1 MRKHIFILL
10 FVGLSG
16 SVFGQG
22 AVQPRQQQG
31 GATRP
36 AVTPTT
42 PAVTPATTPATT
54 PQTAIAGVPANDNPS
69 IRPTP
74 EGDIMFKRTLWR
86 VINLKEKQNK
96 PMFALNHEI
105 SRLIIDA
112 VKSGELPAYKNDS
125 LTKQIAGPEFQ
136 SNLNKQATLSA
147 EELASIDQAR
157 REHNEMEQLKKRKNK
172 NYVIQPFNEASVSG
186 GIAEYLPSE
195 IDKMEL
201 KENVIFDKKRSQLKY
216 DIQAVS
222 LIVKDA
228 ASGFDKTLA
237 SFAYKDLVKVFKDHP
252 KEAIWYNLQNDA
264 QHKNLADAFDLRLF
278 SSFIR
283 KVSNPA
289 DEDLRAI
296 HGGNIQ
302 SILASQRAIEE
313 LVEFESSLWSQ

>member
-1 MRKHIFILL
+1 MRKHLFILV

-16 SVFGQG
+16 QLFGQG
-22 AVQPRQQQG
+22 AGQPGQPQG
-31 GATRP
+31 GATF
-36 AVTPTT
+36 PTT
-42 PAVTPATTPATT
+42 PAAT
-54 PQTAIAGVPANDNPS
+54 PQTATAGTPTGGNPS

-105 SRLIIDA
+105 SRLLIDA
-112 VKSGELPAYKNDS
+112 VKSGELIAYKNDS
-125 LTKQIAGPEFQ
+125 LTQVIAGPEFQ
-136 SNLNKQATLSA
+136 SGLQKQASLSA
-147 EELASIDQAR
+147 EELAAIDQAR
-157 REHNEMEQLKKRKNK
+157 KEWNEMEQLRKKQNR
-172 NYVIQPFNEASVSG
+172 NYQVKPFSEASVSG
-186 GIAEYLPSE
+186 GVASYSPSE

-228 ASGFDKTLA
+228 NSGFDKTLA

-278 SSFIR
+278 SSYIK

-289 DEDLRAI
+289 DDDLQAI

>member
-16 SVFGQG
+16 HVFGQG
-22 AVQPRQQQG
+22 AGQPQG
-31 GATRP
+31 GAARP
-36 AVTPTT
+36 AVTPT
-42 PAVTPATTPATT
+42 APATT
-54 PQTAIAGVPANDNPS
+54 PQTAVAGATTNGNPS
-69 IRPTP
+69 VRPTP

-86 VINLKEKQNK
+86 VVNLKEKQNK

-125 LTKQIAGPEFQ
+125 LTKLITVPEFQ
-136 SNLNKQATLSA
+136 TNLQKQATLSA
-147 EELASIDQAR
+147 EELESIDQAR
-157 REHNEMEQLKKRKNK
+157 REWVEMENLKKKQNR
-172 NYVIQPFNEASVSG
+172 NYQVQPFNEASVSG
-186 GIAEYLPSE
+186 GIADYLPSE

-228 ASGFDKTLA
+228 SSGFDKTLA
-237 SFAYKDLVKVFKDHP
+237 SFAYKDLAKVFRDHP

-278 SSFIR
+278 SSYIK

-289 DEDLRAI
+289 DEDLKSI

>member
-1 MRKHIFILL
+1 MRKHLFILL

-16 SVFGQG
+16 QLFGQAAG
-22 AVQPRQQQG
+22 QPQG

-36 AVTPTT
+36 ATTPTT
-42 PAVTPATTPATT
+42 PAATT
-54 PQTAIAGVPANDNPS
+54 PQTAVAGAPSNANPS

-74 EGDIMFKRTLWR
+74 EGDIMFRRTLWR
-86 VINLKEKQNK
+86 VINLKEKQNR

-105 SRLIIDA
+105 SRLLIDA

-125 LTKQIAGPEFQ
+125 LTKLIDAPEFQ
-136 SNLNKQATLSA
+136 NNLKKQATLSA
-147 EELASIDQAR
+147 EELEAIDKAR
-157 REHNEMEQLKKRKNK
+157 REHNEMEQLRKKRNR
-172 NYVIQPFNEASVSG
+172 NYVVQPFNEASVSG
-186 GIAEYLPSE
+186 GVADYLPSE

-228 ASGFDKTLA
+228 SSGFDKTLA
-237 SFAYKDLVKVFKDHP
+237 SFAYRDLVKVFKDHP

-278 SSFIR
+278 SSYIR

-289 DEDLRAI
+289 DEDLRSI

>member
-1 MRKHIFILL
+1 
-10 FVGLSG
+10 
-16 SVFGQG
+16 
-22 AVQPRQQQG
+22 
-31 GATRP
+31 
-36 AVTPTT
+36 
-42 PAVTPATTPATT
+42 
-54 PQTAIAGVPANDNPS
+54 
-69 IRPTP
+69 
-74 EGDIMFKRTLWR
+74 MFKRTLWR

-105 SRLIIDA
+105 SRLIMDA

-125 LTKQIAGPEFQ
+125 LTKLIDVPEFT
-136 SNLNKQATLSA
+136 SNLRKQATLSA
-147 EELASIDQAR
+147 EELESIDRAR
-157 REHNEMEQLKKRKNK
+157 KEWVEMEQLKKKRNR

-186 GIAEYLPSE
+186 GVADYLPSE

-216 DIQAVS
+216 DIQAIS

-228 ASGFDKTLA
+228 SSGFDKVLA
-237 SFAYKDLVKVFKDHP
+237 SFAYKDLVKVFRDHP

-278 SSFIR
+278 SSYIR

-289 DEDLRAI
+289 DEDLRSI

>member
-1 MRKHIFILL
+1 MA
-10 FVGLSG
+10 GQ
-16 SVFGQG
+16 VFGQG
-22 AVQPRQQQG
+22 TTQPQG

-36 AVTPTT
+36 VTTPTG
-42 PAVTPATTPATT
+42 PATAA
-54 PQTAIAGVPANDNPS
+54 PQTAVAGAPADANPS
-69 IRPTP
+69 LRPTP

-105 SRLIIDA
+105 SRLIMDA

-125 LTKQIAGPEFQ
+125 LTTLIGGAEF
-136 SNLNKQATLSA
+136 SANLRKQATLSA
-147 EELASIDQAR
+147 EELESIDRAR
-157 REHNEMEQLKKRKNK
+157 KEWVEMEQLKKKRNR
-172 NYVIQPFNEASVSG
+172 NYQIQPFNEASVSG
-186 GIAEYLPSE
+186 GVADYLPSE

-201 KENVIFDKKRSQLKY
+201 KEHVIFDKKRSQLKY
-216 DIQAVS
+216 DIQAIS

-228 ASGFDKTLA
+228 SSGFDKVLA
-237 SFAYKDLVKVFKDHP
+237 SFAYKDLVKVFRDHP

-278 SSFIR
+278 SSYIR

-289 DEDLRAI
+289 DEDLRSI

>member
-1 MRKHIFILL
+1 MPT
-10 FVGLSG
+10 SPA
-16 SVFGQG
+16 G
-22 AVQPRQQQG
+22 AAPQ
-31 GATRP
+31 
-36 AVTPTT
+36 T
-42 PAVTPATTPATT
+42 PAAGAPVAGAPADA
-54 PQTAIAGVPANDNPS
+54 NPS

-74 EGDIMFKRTLWR
+74 EGDVMFKRTLWR

-105 SRLIIDA
+105 SRLIMDA

-125 LTKQIAGPEFQ
+125 LTTLIGGTEF
-136 SNLNKQATLSA
+136 SANLRKQATLSA
-147 EELASIDQAR
+147 EELESIDRAR
-157 REHNEMEQLKKRKNK
+157 KEWVEMEQLKKKRNR

-186 GIAEYLPSE
+186 GVADYLPSE

-216 DIQAVS
+216 DIQAIS

-228 ASGFDKTLA
+228 SSGFDKVLA
-237 SFAYKDLVKVFKDHP
+237 SFAYKDLVKVFRDHP

-278 SSFIR
+278 SSYIR

-289 DEDLRAI
+289 DEDLRSI

>member
-1 MRKHIFILL
+1 
-10 FVGLSG
+10 
-16 SVFGQG
+16 
-22 AVQPRQQQG
+22 
-31 GATRP
+31 
-36 AVTPTT
+36 
-42 PAVTPATTPATT
+42 
-54 PQTAIAGVPANDNPS
+54 
-69 IRPTP
+69 
-74 EGDIMFKRTLWR
+74 MFKRTLWR

-105 SRLIIDA
+105 SRLIMDA

-125 LTKQIAGPEFQ
+125 LTTLIGGTEF
-136 SNLNKQATLSA
+136 SANLRKQATLSA
-147 EELASIDQAR
+147 EELESIDRAR
-157 REHNEMEQLKKRKNK
+157 KEWVEMEQLKKKRNR
-172 NYVIQPFNEASVSG
+172 NYQIQPFNEASVSG
-186 GIAEYLPSE
+186 GVADYLPSE
-195 IDKMEL
+195 IDRMEL

-216 DIQAVS
+216 DIQAIS

-228 ASGFDKTLA
+228 SSGFDKVLA
-237 SFAYKDLVKVFKDHP
+237 SFAYKDLVKVFRDHP

-278 SSFIR
+278 SSYIR

-289 DEDLRAI
+289 DEDLRSI